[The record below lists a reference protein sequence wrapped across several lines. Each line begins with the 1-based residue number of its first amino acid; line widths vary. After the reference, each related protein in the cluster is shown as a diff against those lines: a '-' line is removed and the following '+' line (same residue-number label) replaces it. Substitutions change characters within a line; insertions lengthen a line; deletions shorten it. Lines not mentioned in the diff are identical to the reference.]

1 MQSEKIIKESWR
13 RCAEH
18 GLTQSEEPILESL
31 PLSEIKDLSQIYR
44 ELVVTTNSEV
54 LPYYQNILS
63 NANCLIILTDN
74 NGFALNSWG
83 DKRFLP
89 NKHKPFFEAGVDW
102 NEKFIGTNAIGTSLV
117 TGKAIQ
123 VQRDEHYFK
132 INRFMVG
139 SAAPIYD
146 ANRQLIGMLDITSD
160 SYLPQ
165 AHTLGLVK
173 LMSQGIENRLLF
185 NQHNQNHYIFTFN
198 TNAENVDSQ
207 WSGLIIFDDIG
218 RVVAANNRAETL
230 LKFELLKVHI
240 EDILNVTIRDL
251 RNQPEGIIFEVTAVG
266 KYKMYGQLKRPVIK
280 LNLRNKSKREEIN
293 FSVRTESDVSNDSQS
308 DNKNNRVT
316 LYTFSFGDPFVDKQ
330 ISQAKRI
337 VNKALPI
344 LVHGE
349 TGVGKEVFV
358 QCLHNYS
365 VRQQFPLVAVNCA
378 AIPNDLVESELFGYE
393 KGAFTGANVKG
404 SIGLIRKANG
414 GTLFLDEIGEM
425 PLNVQGRLLRVLQER
440 TVTPLGSTESYEVD
454 IKLVSATNRDLKK
467 EIDNGNFRQDLFYRV
482 SGLNIHL
489 PPLRERRDRRQL
501 FQQVNA
507 LQHGSELVFPLSD
520 KILNLFNNHPWP
532 GNVRQLI
539 SVLQIA
545 QAMAD
550 NEPIQ
555 EWHLPEDFLQDVNKN
570 DEQTIPVAS
579 INVTSENPSEIAAR
593 KKSNDKDELISVY
606 TRFNGN
612 KSKTAAALGISRNTL
627 YKRLREIGLS

>member
-1 MQSEKIIKESWR
+1 M
-13 RCAEH
+13 
-18 GLTQSEEPILESL
+18 
-31 PLSEIKDLSQIYR
+31 
-44 ELVVTTNSEV
+44 
-54 LPYYQNILS
+54 
-63 NANCLIILTDN
+63 
-74 NGFALNSWG
+74 
-83 DKRFLP
+83 
-89 NKHKPFFEAGVDW
+89 
-102 NEKFIGTNAIGTSLV
+102 
-117 TGKAIQ
+117 
-123 VQRDEHYFK
+123 
-132 INRFMVG
+132 
-139 SAAPIYD
+139 
-146 ANRQLIGMLDITSD
+146 
-160 SYLPQ
+160 
-165 AHTLGLVK
+165 
-173 LMSQGIENRLLF
+173 
-185 NQHNQNHYIFTFN
+185 
-198 TNAENVDSQ
+198 
-207 WSGLIIFDDIG
+207 
-218 RVVAANNRAETL
+218 
-230 LKFELLKVHI
+230 
-240 EDILNVTIRDL
+240 
-251 RNQPEGIIFEVTAVG
+251 
-266 KYKMYGQLKRPVIK
+266 
-280 LNLRNKSKREEIN
+280 
-293 FSVRTESDVSNDSQS
+293 
-308 DNKNNRVT
+308 
-316 LYTFSFGDPFVDKQ
+316 
-330 ISQAKRI
+330 
-337 VNKALPI
+337 
-344 LVHGE
+344 
-349 TGVGKEVFV
+349 EVFV